1 MFAIWTLIAIVLLA
15 LLMPW
20 LPVAA
25 SQDDLTDL
33 PHARQLLDHGK
44 IDEGMVVLKELSA
57 RQPGLKGLA
66 HAWGVAY
73 YKKSNY
79 SQAVPYLQEALKE
92 SPNDKE
98 SVQLLGLSY
107 YFSGKTTDAIPLL
120 ERSQS
125 WYQAAN
131 VDALYVLGL
140 CYMGVQNYDAARGA
154 FAKMFDTPPDS
165 AASYLFSAQMFVRH
179 GINVVAENYSQKA
192 IALDPRLPLA
202 HYLLGEL
209 YLSQLKYPEAVS
221 ELRKEMEINP
231 GYAGVYYKLADA
243 EMRLEKYEDAERL
256 LQRSLW
262 LDPNSTGPYIL
273 LGKVLEKKGEFELA
287 TRMLEHVLMMDP
299 NNQLSHY
306 LLGQAYHQLGRNE
319 DANREFKLSEE
330 LRQREHP
337 EP

>member
-1 MFAIWTLIAIVLLA
+1 MLA
-15 LLMPW
+15 LLITGF
-20 LPVAA
+20 PVAA

-44 IDEGMVVLKELSA
+44 IDEGMVLLKELSS
-57 RQPGLKGLA
+57 RQPDMKGLA
-66 HAWGVAY
+66 RTWGVAY
-73 YKKSNY
+73 YKKNNY
-79 SQAVPYLQEALKE
+79 SQAIPFLQQALRE
-92 SPNDKE
+92 NPGDKE

-107 YFSGKTTDAIPLL
+107 YFGGKTADAIPLL

-154 FAKMFDTPPDS
+154 FAKMFDAPADS
-165 AASYLFSAQMFVRH
+165 AASYLFTAQMFIRQ
-179 GINVVAENYSQKA
+179 GINVAADNYAQKA
-192 IALDPRLPLA
+192 IALDPKLPLA

-243 EMRLEKYEDAERL
+243 EMRLDKYEDAERL

-287 TRMLEHVLMMDP
+287 ARMLEHVLTMDP
-299 NNQLSHY
+299 NNQLPHY
-306 LLGQAYHQLGRNE
+306 LLGQAYHQLGRNG
-319 DANREFKLSEE
+319 DADREFKLSEE

-337 EP
+337 KP